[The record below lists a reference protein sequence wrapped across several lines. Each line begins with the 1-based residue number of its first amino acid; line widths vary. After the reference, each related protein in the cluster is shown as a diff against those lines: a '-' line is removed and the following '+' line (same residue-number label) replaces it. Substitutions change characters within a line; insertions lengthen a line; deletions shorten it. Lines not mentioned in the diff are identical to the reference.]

1 VRAPSYTSQ
10 FRRDV
15 KLAEKRGKD
24 MAKLRLVL
32 QLLINEE
39 PLPPRLRDHPLKG
52 VWKTYRDLH
61 IEPDWLLIYKAD
73 ATTVVFERTGTHADL
88 FDE

>member
-1 VRAPSYTSQ
+1 
-10 FRRDV
+10 
-15 KLAEKRGKD
+15 
-24 MAKLRLVL
+24 MAKLRHVL
-32 QLLINEE
+32 QLLIDAE

-52 VWKTYRDLH
+52 VWRSYRDLH

-73 ATTVVFERTGTHADL
+73 ESTVIFERTGTHADL